1 MAIEDSGFGI
11 NSIEVIDNS
20 IGSVSS
26 TPVSQTILPSIHAVF
41 TSDGED
47 NVVREMTGGY
57 AEALEKYGSDFA
69 NSKAYGLQN
78 LIAENVMKAGGTAYL
93 CRLLP
98 EDAKLAHLIFKVAI
112 KKDVEM
118 PLYKRDMYGNFVT
131 DENGERVP
139 ITLTSST
146 PTTSTDPDTGEEI
159 NGSEET
165 TSEASILGMKL
176 KLIVEQHNPNK
187 IYASGPKIAAGEK
200 GITIAER
207 SEDWS
212 IFPLFTMYYYAHGKC
227 GNNYGFRLLND
238 FARDEATNDGRRYQL
253 FLVKKSSAGALT
265 LSIGKDL
272 SFSFNPNAQISK
284 TIPTLEGLQ
293 KIYQNLDGNMQKKQI
308 QIEYYEDNYAEL
320 AEYLKEALTEELVVS
335 DGLSQSDFDKLSIP
349 ATVEEFDFINGCDKN
364 GNLFDNVQID
374 AESVDVSNPVY
385 MNGGTDGMLEGLKGE
400 DLNIARN
407 DMLKK
412 FFKCEIDTPTI
423 TNVLKCDAGITYDA
437 NYDMD
442 VKAAMANIVQNRR
455 DISVIWD
462 CGFTDNLEQAC
473 AIASQLL
480 AMVPGAASE
489 NFAIIPHC
497 GITADRGINVR
508 VTGTYELSSDIHS
521 IYKGHPFV
529 KIAGAQHDYGCVRK
543 TIFDWVVEESI
554 PKGYQIKLAKSNKLY
569 WATDLGKALS
579 NTIVGNYTGKNVYFY
594 SDANCYNE
602 PISKLAELRNSLLVN
617 DVRRVIKL
625 ILVKYTFDSDGADAA
640 IAKANEDLARA
651 FKNRY
656 PNNIVLDYNL
666 YQTNRDKLLNQASC
680 DVSVTFPDVF
690 DSWNA
695 TITANRNGVKEA

>member
-1 MAIEDSGFGI
+1 MVIEDSGFGI

-26 TPVSQTILPSIHAVF
+26 TPVSQSILPSLHGVF

-47 NVVREMTGGY
+47 NVIREMTGGY

-78 LIAENVMKAGGTAYL
+78 LIAENVMKAGATAYL

-98 EDAKLAHLIFKVAI
+98 EDAKLAHLVFKVAI
-112 KKDVEM
+112 KKDDDIT
-118 PLYKRDMYGNFVT
+118 LYKRDMYGNFVK
-131 DENGERVP
+131 DENGQRVP
-139 ITLTSST
+139 ISILTST
-146 PTTSTDPDTGEEI
+146 PTSNQDPETGETI
-159 NGSEET
+159 NGTEENSEPAKI
-165 TSEASILGMKL
+165 SGFDI

-187 IYASGPKIAAGEK
+187 IYTSGPKIAAGEK
-200 GITIAER
+200 GITLAQASGE
-207 SEDWS
+207 WN
-212 IFPLFTMYYYAHGKC
+212 IFPLFTMYYYARGKC
-227 GNNYGFRLLND
+227 GNDYGFRILND
-238 FARDEATNDGRRYQL
+238 FARDESTNDGRRYQL

-293 KIYQNLDGNMQKKQI
+293 KIYQNLDGEMKKKQI

-320 AEYLKEALTEELVVS
+320 ANYLRTALAEEPIIS
-335 DGLSQSDFDKLSIP
+335 EGLSDADFNKLSLP
-349 ATVEEFDFINGCDKN
+349 ETVEDFDFINGCDKS
-364 GNLFDNVQID
+364 GNLFDNIVINQD
-374 AESVDVSNPVY
+374 SVDVSNPVY
-385 MNGGTDGMLEGLKGE
+385 MNGGTDGMIEGLKGE
-400 DLNIARN
+400 ALDTARN

-423 TNVLKCDAGITYDA
+423 TNVLKCDAGIIYDA
-437 NYDMD
+437 NYNME
-442 VKAAMANIVQNRR
+442 VKASMANIVQNRR

-462 CGFTDNLEQAC
+462 CGFTDNLEEAC

-480 AMVPGAASE
+480 ALVPGGASE

-497 GITADRGINVR
+497 GITADRGVNVR

-543 TIFDWVVEESI
+543 TIFDWVIEESI

-602 PISKLAELRNSLLVN
+602 PISKLAELRNSLLIN

-625 ILVKYTFDSDGADAA
+625 VLVKYTFDSDGADAA
-640 IAKANEDLARA
+640 IAKATEDLRRA
-651 FKNRY
+651 FTNRY